1 MSLSSLRPVSP
12 LPALSVEAAEHC
24 PTSPRVFI
32 FLSPL
37 VLPRYGSGAGA
48 GAGLSPERGRR
59 GGAGPAY
66 PLPLWVPGARRE
78 AAWLP
83 AWSWVSRRRRRARA
97 VPGGC
102 AAPTSPARSGGGRRG
117 WARPGCRAPAL
128 CAANAA
134 SSPAPSCSSCTRRCP
149 AAPTPSTAPSSCSPA
164 AAPPVT
170 AWRARAG
177 PSAVRRRD
185 AGRDGARAAGSG
197 PADRRVSPAVFRN
210 QLPRRNDTYPEEPP
224 PEEPPPGPAPAPPQ
238 RLGSGAAL
246 CRVCGCLGPR
256 CCGRC
261 RRAAYCGP
269 EHQALDW
276 RRGHRRSCG
285 QPAAG
290 GGSAAN
296 RVLWNG
302 GNSTRVPACG

>member
-1 MSLSSLRPVSP
+1 MFVFSLTPVSP
-12 LPALSVEAAEHC
+12 LTALSVEAAELC
-24 PTSPRVFI
+24 PR
-32 FLSPL
+32 
-37 VLPRYGSGAGA
+37 LPGYLFFPDLRYKSGGGTGAGPSC
-48 GAGLSPERGRR
+48 GRRRR
-59 GGAGPAY
+59 GGAGAAPAS
-66 PLPLWVPGARRE
+66 PGGPRE
-78 AAWLP
+78 GAWLP

-102 AAPTSPARSGGGRRG
+102 AAPASPARSGAGRRG
-117 WARPGCRAPAL
+117 WARPGCRAPPP
-128 CAANAA
+128 CAAAAA

-164 AAPPVT
+164 AAPPAT

-177 PSAVRRRD
+177 PSAVRRGD
-185 AGRDGARAAGSG
+185 AGRDGPRAAGRR

-210 QLPRRNDTYPEEPP
+210 QLPRRNDTYSEEPP
-224 PEEPPPGPAPAPPQ
+224 PEEPPPGPVPAPPR

-256 CCGRC
+256 SCGRC

-276 RRGHRRSCG
+276 RRGHRRCCG
-285 QPAAG
+285 QLAAG
-290 GGSAAN
+290 GGSAPIGG
-296 RVLWNG
+296 LWNTG
-302 GNSTRVPACG
+302 SSTRVPACG